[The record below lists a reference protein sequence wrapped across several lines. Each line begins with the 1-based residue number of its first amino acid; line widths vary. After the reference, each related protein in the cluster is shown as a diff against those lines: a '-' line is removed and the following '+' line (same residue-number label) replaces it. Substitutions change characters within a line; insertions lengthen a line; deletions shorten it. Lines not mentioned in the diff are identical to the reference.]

1 MHKDYFHLNQVACC
15 VLVMLALH
23 FNISLASS
31 SLTTPATAQNEQD
44 ARYWHGRAT
53 FSGQVITPACTLMME
68 DAWQS
73 VEMGGTPVR
82 DLQMAS
88 VGPRKHF
95 KLRLRNC
102 ELVSTDAQSAIGSGA
117 RVIFEGNR
125 GETAEHFMISGQAT
139 GVDLQIFDRAGD
151 IARVGEALP
160 LQQLYGKSNELDYTL
175 RIIRNGKPLSAGNYY
190 AALRFRVD
198 YE

>member
-73 VEMGGTPVR
+73 VEMGG
-82 DLQMAS
+82 
-88 VGPRKHF
+88 PR
-95 KLRLRNC
+95 
-102 ELVSTDAQSAIGSGA
+102 SG
-117 RVIFEGNR
+117 IYKW
-125 GETAEHFMISGQAT
+125 H
-139 GVDLQIFDRAGD
+139 
-151 IARVGEALP
+151 P
-160 LQQLYGKSNELDYTL
+160 
-175 RIIRNGKPLSAGNYY
+175 
-190 AALRFRVD
+190 
-198 YE
+198 